1 MDKRSAAVL
10 LERTIELAQK
20 RGAKASECSWASG
33 ISGSFSVCDDALE
46 RSRTSRFFAVGLRV
60 LDGENRQGVA
70 SLTDFDGDVVSELC
84 DAAFANA
91 RGNAPE
97 DDVVFAEK
105 SPTPAGQDL
114 GVYDPALPEWSAK
127 EQIELCLTMS
137 REARA
142 LDARVR
148 GVRSSAVHSLSGEM
162 QSLNSFGA
170 FYESKMTS
178 GSLSMT
184 LLANDGEATEINGA
198 SNEAR
203 SRARLLALLPVREA
217 VENSV
222 RLLNSRPLR
231 SGRYTLVLE
240 PAVTASFLT
249 VLADLFCASNVCK
262 DLSLLAGRLGEPV
275 ASKSLTLIDDGRLFA
290 GSGTSH
296 CDSEMIQTQ
305 KTTVLDRGRVV
316 RWLCNLQ
323 YGKRLGFPSTG
334 NCARGLDSLPDVD
347 VNNFYVV
354 PGDRDCETIIA
365 ALGKCFRVAEL
376 MGLHTVDPVTGDF
389 SLGARGVYYEHGASL
404 PVAQVTIA
412 GNLLDFLKQITE
424 VGSDLRFF
432 GRFGGCTMVVEDI
445 AVAGT

>member
-1 MDKRSAAVL
+1 MDKRSAAAL
-10 LERTIELAQK
+10 LEQTIELAQK
-20 RGAKASECSWASG
+20 RGAKVSECAWAG
-33 ISGSFSVCDDALE
+33 GESGSFSVCDDALE
-46 RSRTSRFFAVGLRV
+46 RSRTSRFSAVGLRV

-70 SLTDFDGDVVSELC
+70 SLTDLDGDVAAELC
-84 DAAFANA
+84 EAAFANA

-97 DDVVFAEK
+97 DDVIFAEK
-105 SPTPAGQDL
+105 SPLPDGQDL
-114 GVYDPALPEWSAK
+114 GVYDPALTEWPAE
-127 EQIELCLTMS
+127 EQIELCLGMS

-142 LDARVR
+142 LDPRVR
-148 GVRSSAVHSLSGEM
+148 GVRASSVQTLSGEM
-162 QSLNSFGA
+162 RTLNSLGA
-170 FYESKMTS
+170 SYESSMTS

-184 LLANDGEATEINGA
+184 LLARDGEAVEINGA

-203 SRARLLALLPVREA
+203 LRERLLALSPVREA

-222 RLLNSRPLR
+222 RLLGGSPLR

-262 DLSLLAGRLGEPV
+262 DLSLLADRLGETV
-275 ASKSLTLIDDGRLFA
+275 ASEALTLIDDGRLFA

-296 CDSEMIQTQ
+296 CDSEMIPTQ
-305 KTTVLDRGRVV
+305 KTVVLERGRVT

-334 NCARGLDSLPDVD
+334 NGCRGLDSLPDVD
-347 VNNFYVV
+347 VSNFYVA
-354 PGDRDCETIIA
+354 PGKRGGEEIIA
-365 ALGKCFRVAEL
+365 ARGDCFRVAEL

-389 SLGARGVYYEHGASL
+389 SLGARGVYHHHGESS

-412 GNLLDFLKQITE
+412 GNLLDFLNRIAE